1 MDYDSPFRIGH
12 DSEPPGA
19 ADSSNTP
26 SSSSGT
32 PTPETFTP
40 GATPSISIGAVNSPT
55 TPRSNDIFEP
65 ESGES
70 HALLVNHRVA
80 YSQRRQLASNGML
93 FNQDMSSVEEWML
106 PLASAYLLQ
115 VPVKTSAPSR
125 EQLSLETQAVEVYNG
140 FPLEVITLHI
150 RFLFVLTHIFQFFQV
165 HLIHLQSSQTASSV
179 LREVVKQYHSLSY
192 LNTASSSSN
201 CIPLHFVLVDRL
213 CRLLYTVAA

>member
-12 DSEPPGA
+12 DSEPPGV

-26 SSSSGT
+26 TSSSGT

-80 YSQRRQLASNGML
+80 YSQRRQLTSNGML
-93 FNQDMSSVEEWML
+93 FSQDMSSVEEWML

-125 EQLSLETQAVEVYNG
+125 EQLSLETQAVEVSNG
-140 FPLEVITLHI
+140 FPLEVINSTSGF
-150 RFLFVLTHIFQFFQV
+150 FLYSHFSIFSGSFDTFAILTDGVKCASRGRQTV
-165 HLIHLQSSQTASSV
+165 SLLIL
-179 LREVVKQYHSLSY
+179 
-192 LNTASSSSN
+192 
-201 CIPLHFVLVDRL
+201 P
-213 CRLLYTVAA
+213 